1 MATSPWSLFSSTTSP
16 SASLGSIPDSIPV
29 LSRGRHRSPRKG
41 ACFMEMASY
50 LSGERW
56 SDHPSCTHALLATTA
71 RSVNDHVTDEARA
84 RIVPLI
90 PDVIGLLPT
99 SPRLDAE
106 IARDA
111 ALVALPV
118 APAARQR
125 VAAVGLIRC
134 QQVLNSHDGLP
145 DEHRD
150 PRVAAAL
157 DEVPAAR
164 DWARRFSLIGEGGRD
179 SFSRRGAPAI
189 VHSSVVGIAQ
199 STAKDPDGLLI
210 GLLEQTIDRCRTQ
223 LARETALV
231 PAQAASASSAV
242 SSVEGAVRL
251 PVR

>member
-1 MATSPWSLFSSTTSP
+1 
-16 SASLGSIPDSIPV
+16 
-29 LSRGRHRSPRKG
+29 
-41 ACFMEMASY
+41 MEMASY

-71 RSVNDHVTDEARA
+71 RSVNDHVTDEGRA

-90 PDVIGLLPT
+90 PDVIGLLPL
-99 SPRLDAE
+99 SARLDAE

-111 ALVALPV
+111 ALAALPV

-134 QQVLNSHDGLP
+134 QQILNTLDGLP
-145 DEHRD
+145 EQHRD
-150 PRVAAAL
+150 NHVADAL
-157 DEVPAAR
+157 DAVPAAR

-189 VHSSVVGIAQ
+189 VHSSVVGIAT

-210 GLLEQTIDRCRTQ
+210 GLLEHAIDRCRAQ
-223 LARETALV
+223 LERESA

-242 SSVEGAVRL
+242 SSVVGATRL